1 MIAQYLFQVFCDF
14 GFPKIIQSDNGTEF
28 VNKIIKA
35 IVETATIDHQLITP
49 YHPWANGLAEH
60 YIQTTV

>member
-1 MIAQYLFQVFCDF
+1 MIVQYLFQVFCDF

-35 IVETATIDHQLITP
+35 IVETAIIDH
-49 YHPWANGLAEH
+49 
-60 YIQTTV
+60 